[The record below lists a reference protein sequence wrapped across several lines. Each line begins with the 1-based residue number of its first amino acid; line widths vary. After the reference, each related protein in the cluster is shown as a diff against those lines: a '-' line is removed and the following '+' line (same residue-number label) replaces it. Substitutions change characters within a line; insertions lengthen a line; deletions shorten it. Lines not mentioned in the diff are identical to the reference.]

1 MENYF
6 LNYAS
11 LEQQRWMV
19 ADKVRTDAFAAAIA
33 EVVKPGDVVIDV
45 GAGTGILS
53 MLAARAGASR
63 VIGIER
69 SDMALFAHELIAE
82 NGLED
87 IVEIFHGAAEDVVIE
102 GGVDVIVSEWLG
114 HMAYVEDMFRSVIK
128 VRKANLKPGGI
139 MLPADVDV
147 LIAPVD
153 DGQLYHD
160 WGPGFWKKQTLHG
173 IDFSVL
179 HRRELEMGHAKKLE
193 MPADVLLADGKVIH
207 KLSTVDAEHGDEWGG
222 GVVEFVAERD
232 GELNGFMGWF
242 STGLSPSVVLD
253 TSPKVET
260 THWEQTYFPFHPIAV
275 KKGETIRLQWRM
287 DDPYEGSRM
296 MEMTLRVDDKEIR
309 YIVD

>member
-19 ADKVRTDAFAAAIA
+19 ADKARTDAFAEAIA

-63 VIGIER
+63 VIGIEA

-82 NGLED
+82 NGLGD
-87 IVEIFHGAAEDVVIE
+87 SVEIFHGAAEDVVIE
-102 GGVDVIVSEWLG
+102 GGVDVIISEWLG
-114 HMAYVEDMFRSVIK
+114 HMAYVEDMFRSVLK
-128 VRKANLKPGGI
+128 VRKANLRPGGT
-139 MLPADVDV
+139 MLPADVD
-147 LIAPVD
+147 LLMAPVD
-153 DGQLYHD
+153 DRQLYHD
-160 WGPGFWKKQTLHG
+160 WGPGFWTKQEVHG
-173 IDFSVL
+173 LDFSVL

-193 MPADVLLADGKVIH
+193 MPADVLLCDGKVFH
-207 KLSTVDAEHGDEWGG
+207 SLDTVDADHGDEWGQG
-222 GVVEFVAERD
+222 ELEFVVERD

-242 STGLSPSVVLD
+242 QTRLSPGVLLD

-275 KKGETIRLQWRM
+275 KKGDTIRLAWCTE
-287 DDPYEGSRM
+287 DPFEGSRL
-296 MEMTLRVDDKEIR
+296 MEMTLSVGERSIR